1 MEILIAPFGGSLYTQ
16 SIALRTSILRKPL
29 NLVYT
34 PYQLDEEKNQIHIV
48 AEEEGEVLA
57 VVLLQKIDNKTA
69 KMRQLAVKDKYQNQG
84 IGTELIAYF
93 EDYALEHGFTNIEL
107 HAREK
112 AVRFFK
118 QSQYERVGN
127 VFKEVTLNHYKMVKN
142 LDE

>member
-16 SIALRTSILRKPL
+16 AIALRTSILRKPL

-48 AEEEGEVLA
+48 AVEEGEVMA
-57 VVLLQKIDNKTA
+57 VVLLQKIDDKTA
-69 KMRQLAVKDKYQNQG
+69 KLRQLAVKDKYQNQG
-84 IGTELIAYF
+84 IGTELIAFF

-118 QSQYERVGN
+118 QSQYEKVGG
-127 VFKEVTLNHYKMVKN
+127 VFKEVTLNHYKMIKN